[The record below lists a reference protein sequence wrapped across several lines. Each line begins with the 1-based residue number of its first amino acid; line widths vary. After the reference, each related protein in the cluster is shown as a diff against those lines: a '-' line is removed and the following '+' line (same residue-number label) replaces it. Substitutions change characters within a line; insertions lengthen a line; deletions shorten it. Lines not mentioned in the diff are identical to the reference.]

1 MPEKTTVPPVLY
13 VPIRRTPDGGV
24 AVVRMPMG
32 QGRAALVA
40 YTALDRLAKG
50 CGEGQEWTLIFTS
63 TLDEIKEEAHF
74 DAVAFDVDFPDG
86 LAVAVQS

>member
-13 VPIRRTPDGGV
+13 VPTRRTPDGGV
-24 AVVRMPMG
+24 AVVCLPMG
-32 QGRAALVA
+32 GGKSAMLA

-63 TLDEIKEEAHF
+63 TLDEIKQETPF

-86 LAVAVQS
+86 LAAAVTS